1 VTDHRSREHHITVER
16 SARYVTLGPRD
27 GTARE
32 VWFVLHGYG
41 QLAADFI
48 RHFAPLD
55 DGTRQIIA
63 PEALN
68 RFYLVGLD
76 AAPAAER
83 PVGATWMTKEDRL
96 SEINDYVSYLDA
108 VAARELQP
116 YEQRGSPPR
125 IVVLGFSQ
133 GVATAA
139 RWIASGG
146 IRPAHSILWGGFLP
160 PDVDPAAE
168 PFRATSIQIV
178 LGSRDRFL
186 SAERLEVE
194 EQRLREHAFRYRLVR
209 YEGGH
214 GIASATLGEVARS
227 LSGALPNE

>member
-1 VTDHRSREHHITVER
+1 MTDHHSHEHHITVER
-16 SARYVTLGPRD
+16 SARYLTLGPRD

-32 VWFVLHGYG
+32 IWFVLHGYG

-48 RHFAPLD
+48 RLFATLD
-55 DGTRQIIA
+55 DGTRAIVA

-68 RFYLVGLD
+68 RFYLVGVD
-76 AAPAAER
+76 VAPAAER

-96 SEINDYVSYLDA
+96 GEISDYVSYLDA

-116 YEQRGSPPR
+116 YPPGAPPR
-125 IVVLGFSQ
+125 VVVLGFSQ
-133 GVATAA
+133 GAATAS
-139 RWIASGG
+139 RWIVSGA
-146 IRPAHSILWGGFLP
+146 IRPTHIIFWGGFLP
-160 PDVDPAAE
+160 PDVDPSAGQ
-168 PFRATSIQIV
+168 FRAASTQII

-186 SAERLEVE
+186 SAERLEDE
-194 EQRLREHAFRYRLVR
+194 ERRLREHAFQYRLVR

-227 LSGALPNE
+227 LGGLPNESR